1 MFESLLGCRKYFYFF
16 AVGLAILFMVCTVL
30 LPVGINSH
38 YVEFFSD
45 ISGES
50 SSSLSLYFEPEIP
63 SWGEFLGSILWDCIF
78 KNTTIKC

>member
-1 MFESLLGCRKYFYFF
+1 
-16 AVGLAILFMVCTVL
+16 MVCTVL
-30 LPVGINSH
+30 LPVGLNSH

-63 SWGEFLGSILWDCIF
+63 SWRVSRINFMGRHF
-78 KNTTIKC
+78 

>member
-38 YVEFFSD
+38 YVEFFLILVGSHQVLCHC
-45 ISGES
+45 I
-50 SSSLSLYFEPEIP
+50 LNLKYHH
-63 SWGEFLGSILWDCIF
+63 GEFLGSILWDCIF